1 MTEATSKTTS
11 KAQAASHGKAA
22 QDFIAKSQAAAETWF
37 RAGAEAWTGNYD
49 TWKALTQD
57 NGAATFDG
65 IANWDEVAETGK
77 ETLDAWVAS
86 GKIAVEGFGT
96 IADKLAAGMT
106 ASMTAGVA
114 ASKAMLE
121 CKDLKSL
128 VELQTRQARNA
139 FDTWLA
145 EGNAIT
151 ELTAETAVK
160 AAAPI
165 GRQLSAVFDK
175 AVKATV

>member
-11 KAQAASHGKAA
+11 KAQAASNGKAA
-22 QDFIAKSQAAAETWF
+22 QDFIAKGQEAAETWF
-37 RAGAEAWTGNYD
+37 RAGAEAWMGNFD
-49 TWKALTQD
+49 TWKALSQGG
-57 NGAATFDG
+57 GAQLDS
-65 IANWDEVAETGK
+65 IANWDEMAESGK
-77 ETLDAWVAS
+77 QALDAWVAS
-86 GKIAVEGFGT
+86 GKIAVEGFGA

-121 CKDLKSL
+121 CKDVKSL
-128 VELQTRQARNA
+128 VELQTRQTRNA
-139 FDTWLA
+139 FDAWLA
-145 EGNAIT
+145 EGNSIT
-151 ELTAETAVK
+151 ELSAETAVK

-165 GRQLSAVFDK
+165 GRQLNAVFDK